1 MDNIEMRRACKAG
14 RAVAYGKGDPEEGN
28 TDMKKLILMLACAAI
43 PMAAVAADTPTAA
56 KKVASA
62 TTTASPAPE
71 ASPSPVAS
79 PAAKPKAK
87 AKAKKTTPAPKA
99 SPSPAAK

>member
-1 MDNIEMRRACKAG
+1 MVEPPKAG
-14 RAVAYGKGDPEEGN
+14 RRVAYGKGDPEEGN

-79 PAAKPKAK
+79 PAAKA
-87 AKAKKTTPAPKA
+87 KTTKKKAAPKA